1 MNFNQC
7 LPAPTYSYR
16 ISLATSRLTCKAE
29 QASKRRQ
36 LAQPPRDPP
45 PQYSSSSHSG
55 THDCELSC
63 GKYNRTSW
71 GGVGAWWT
79 EPASDHH
86 DLAICVNARDL
97 VIETGTLAIIRP
109 AQKVVQLDE
118 DSVVVSRTW
127 LKSILDC
134 VDRAE
139 VCLSEKLW
147 GGHLNLHRDFA
158 TEHRR
163 FASVSCATKH

>member
-1 MNFNQC
+1 MI
-7 LPAPTYSYR
+7 AS
-16 ISLATSRLTCKAE
+16 SLAKNTI
-29 QASKRRQ
+29 
-36 LAQPPRDPP
+36 AQV
-45 PQYSSSSHSG
+45 
-55 THDCELSC
+55 
-63 GKYNRTSW
+63 

-97 VIETGTLAIIRP
+97 VIETGQSLAVIRSAP
-109 AQKVVQLDE
+109 KVVQLDE

-147 GGHLNLHRDFA
+147 GCPFKSAPRLRN
-158 TEHRR
+158 
-163 FASVSCATKH
+163 